1 MANSTTKKTVL
12 KHDPAWYT
20 PSHTLSKSVSSAEL
34 RSEYKRLRDV
44 ARHRLRS
51 FEKSEGGYWKG
62 SEAHMQLK
70 EAYQGGAMRGLSDQE
85 IAMRLSDLSRML
97 IDYRASVAGLRAQ
110 RNQALDTLQQNGYE
124 FVTKENY
131 KDFGEFMREYREQKL
146 DRIYDS
152 GDAAETYRAIRD
164 KGLILK
170 AIRRD
175 FEFWIEN
182 RDVLDNMTMSKGK
195 SAHSAAAYRKRMKRI
210 IQ

>member
-1 MANSTTKKTVL
+1 MASRSIL

-20 PSHTLSKSVSSAEL
+20 PSHTLSSSVSSSEL

-51 FEKSEGGYWKG
+51 FETSEGGYWRG
-62 SEAHMQLK
+62 SESHQQLK
-70 EAYQGGAMRGLSDQE
+70 EAYEGGAMRGLSDQE
-85 IAMRLSDLSRML
+85 IAMKLSDLSRTL
-97 IDYRASVAGLRAQ
+97 SDYRSSVSTLRAQ
-110 RNQALDTLQQNGYE
+110 RDQALDTLQQSGYE

-131 KDFGEFMREYREQKL
+131 KDFGEFMKEYREQQL

-164 KGLILK
+164 KGLTLK
-170 AIRRD
+170 SIRRD
-175 FEFWIEN
+175 FDYWIAN

-195 SAHSAAAYRKRMKRI
+195 SAHSAAAYRKRMRRI

>member
-1 MANSTTKKTVL
+1 MIPMAKKNIL
-12 KHDPAWYT
+12 KHDLAWYT
-20 PSHTLSKSVSSAEL
+20 PSHTLSKSVSSSEL
-34 RSEYKRLRDV
+34 RAEYKRLRDV

-51 FEKSEGGYWKG
+51 FETSEGGYWKG
-62 SEAHMQLK
+62 SESHQQLK
-70 EAYQGGAMRGLSDQE
+70 EAYQGGAMRGLSDEE
-85 IAMRLSDLSRML
+85 IAMKLSDLSRML
-97 IDYRASVAGLRAQ
+97 SDYRSSVSTLREQ
-110 RNQALDTLQQNGYE
+110 RDQALYTLQQSGYE

-131 KDFGEFMREYREQKL
+131 KDFGEFMKEYREKKL

-164 KGLILK
+164 KGLTLK
-170 AIRRD
+170 SIRRD
-175 FEFWIEN
+175 FDFWIEN

>member
-1 MANSTTKKTVL
+1 MAKKSIL
-12 KHDPAWYT
+12 RHDPAWYT
-20 PSHTLSKSVSSAEL
+20 PSHTLSNSVSSSEL

-51 FEKSEGGYWKG
+51 FETSEGGYWKG
-62 SEAHMQLK
+62 SESHMQLQA
-70 EAYQGGAMRGLSDQE
+70 AYTGGAMRGLSDQE
-85 IAMRLSDLSRML
+85 IAMRLSDLSRTL
-97 IDYRASVAGLRAQ
+97 TDYRSSVSTLRAQ
-110 RNQALDTLQQNGYE
+110 RDQALESLQQSGYE

-131 KDFGEFMREYREQKL
+131 KDFGAFMAEYREKKL

-164 KGLILK
+164 KGLTLK
-170 AIRRD
+170 SIRRD

-195 SAHSAAAYRKRMKRI
+195 SAHSAAAYRKRINRVI
-210 IQ
+210 R